1 MENSCI
7 KIKIID
13 FRDLVENSNDII
25 WQMDVK
31 GRITYINKAVE
42 TELGYSR
49 DEIIGTTIPPHI
61 PEEEKE
67 RFEKISYLLREV
79 SPRSFEGLVHPRRHK
94 DGRTFLFEIKGKPFF
109 DKNGKFL
116 GYRGISRKVPDDM
129 TKEKRLNDRILG
141 EHIIFE
147 SIINTLPIRIF
158 WKDRNFRYLGANRL
172 FLQDLGVERLDEIL
186 GKEDFTLLKP
196 ETAEI
201 CRRGDLQILHTGRDM
216 HDEEG
221 VIYTHTG
228 KKMWISLYKK
238 ALHDRSGNIFGILGA
253 YIDITKLKM
262 QEIQLKENSCRL
274 KEAQQMAKI
283 GYWDFNL
290 SDRSISWSE
299 ETYRIFGYTPS
310 EQPISFETFL
320 QHIIPEER
328 EKLHRALE
336 HATENRDSEF
346 NIVYTIHKK
355 DGTKAVLHSSAYLIY
370 DFQQQPLWMKGV
382 VQDITESYRLQK
394 ENEAKQ
400 ALLMHQTRLAQM
412 GRLLNNI
419 AHQWKQPL
427 AGLNALL
434 LDMDTDYRHGKLDEK
449 RFNWYFEQFEK
460 VTGFMGDTI
469 ETFQEYTTPSKE
481 LTLIEP
487 AEALDEALTLLRSR
501 IEEVGAKVD
510 IRCRT
515 CIKTVGTKQD
525 IVHLFLVLLN
535 NALDALD
542 ARQTPN
548 PKIEILIKTYEDGE
562 ENRCEISIRDNAG
575 GIAPDVAKQMF
586 DPYFTTKFK
595 EKGRGIGLY
604 MAKMIV
610 ENRMQGTLRLAEAK
624 KSLFK
629 IVLKGV
635 A

>member
-1 MENSCI
+1 ME
-7 KIKIID
+7 IID
-13 FRDLVENSNDII
+13 YEDLVENSDDII
-25 WQMDVK
+25 WQTDAK
-31 GRITYINKAVE
+31 GRITYINRAIE
-42 TELGYSR
+42 TELGYRR
-49 DEIIGTTIPPHI
+49 DEIIGTTVPPHI
-61 PEEEKE
+61 PEEEKG
-67 RFEKISYLLREV
+67 RYEKISYLLREV
-79 SPRSFEGLVHPRRHK
+79 SPRSFEGLVHSVRHK

-109 DKNGKFL
+109 DSNGTFL
-116 GYRGISRKVPDDM
+116 GYRGISRKVPDS
-129 TKEKRLNDRILG
+129 TSAEKRLSDRILG

-172 FLQDLGVERLDEIL
+172 FLQDLGIETLDEIL
-186 GKEDFTLLKP
+186 GKEDFTLLKS

-201 CRRGDLQILHTGRDM
+201 CRRGDLEILHTGRDM
-216 HDEEG
+216 YGEEE

-228 KKMWISLYKK
+228 KKMWVSLYKTP
-238 ALHDRSGNIFGILGA
+238 LQDHSGNIFGILGA
-253 YIDITKLKM
+253 YIDITKLKT
-262 QEIQLKENSCRL
+262 QEIQLKENAYRL

-290 SDRSISWSE
+290 RDKSISWSE
-299 ETYRIFGYTPS
+299 ETYRIFGYTPM
-310 EQPISFETFL
+310 EQPISFETFF
-320 QHIIPEER
+320 QHIVPEDRER
-328 EKLHRALE
+328 LLQALE
-336 HATENRDSEF
+336 RATENRDSEF
-346 NIVYTIHKK
+346 NIVYTIRKK
-355 DGTKAVLHSSAYLIY
+355 DGTEAILHSSAHLIY
-370 DFQQQPLWMKGV
+370 DFQQRPHWMKGV
-382 VQDITESYRLQK
+382 VQDITQSHRLQK

-427 AGLNALL
+427 AELNALL
-434 LDMDTDYRHGKLDEK
+434 LDMDTDYHHGTLDEK

-469 ETFQEYTTPSKE
+469 ETFHEYTTPSKE

-487 AEALDEALTLLRSR
+487 AEALDEALALLRSR
-501 IEEVGAKVD
+501 IEEVGAKVE
-510 IRCRT
+510 IRHRT
-515 CIKTVGTKQD
+515 CVKTVGTKQD
-525 IVHLFLVLLN
+525 MVHLFLVLLN

-542 ARQTPN
+542 ARQTKN
-548 PKIEILIKTYEDGE
+548 PQIEIFIKTYRSEKE
-562 ENRCEISIRDNAG
+562 SRCEISICDNAG
-575 GIAPDVAKQMF
+575 GITPEVAKQMF

-610 ENRMQGTLRLAEAK
+610 ENRMQGTLKLADAE

-629 IVLKGV
+629 IILKGIV
-635 A
+635 